1 MRSATHFPSQSL
13 PVFFSR
19 LKTVGSHVPTHSA
32 FNVHVVPA
40 QRRFRHFGK
49 FNRST
54 YLFTDE
60 VCFVEVDGSVLR
72 SSDVD
77 GMPPSSVDDTRLA
90 AAAPRSSTFVQQV
103 VGCVFGAALALSLLV
118 VATLVLCRRRRRVGR
133 RRRAAVS
140 KATAAA
146 AVAGV
151 RPTSTFRLFGGR
163 RATSLT
169 RDDSA
174 TLTSTGKTTTSNG
187 VSSFSNCSMIAA
199 GTAANDDDD
208 YDDYDVTATLARC
221 FRLPHDVIQSR
232 QLPKPPHSSPHT
244 SSPYRPPSYV
254 TGASFLYFSSLSCFT
269 LDTLQFAVY
278 LKLRA
283 FFLKVFLPF

>member
-40 QRRFRHFGK
+40 QRRFRHFGN

-90 AAAPRSSTFVQQV
+90 AAAPRSSMFVQQV

-140 KATAAA
+140 KATAAAAA

-187 VSSFSNCSMIAA
+187 VSSFSNCSMIAAA

-254 TGASFLYFSSLSCFT
+254 TGASFLYFSSL
-269 LDTLQFAVY
+269 
-278 LKLRA
+278 KL
-283 FFLKVFLPF
+283 LCGPPP